1 MVHSLELRARGYDRP
16 MLTVVT
22 DPTHSRP
29 RVSLVQGTSQPFDI
43 TDFYWLIADVGH
55 ELLTWPANPGPFL
68 ALGVPRLDSRR
79 DTTSNTFSPVAPYVA
94 PLFDPDVPWDD
105 DALSLPL
112 LVAAMALTSMDPDA
126 RARALD
132 ATIGAIAD
140 GRCAGGGLGRT
151 FAMLLDLGRL
161 KLNRVASALLE
172 IARTS
177 ALAQW
182 VCGDIGSAL
191 LLSVP
196 SPPPKDLHH
205 LLEALHE
212 ILVASRRPID
222 QGAIP
227 LLSPLV
233 GSSKTGK
240 LAKRLIDHRGSPDV
254 PSAVRAEAL
263 AGRLAR
269 VTRWTTRR

>member
-1 MVHSLELRARGYDRP
+1 MICSLELRDVGHGP
-16 MLTVVT
+16 PLLTVVT
-22 DPTHSRP
+22 DATHARA
-29 RVSLVQGTSQPFDI
+29 RVSLVRGTNQQLDLPDI
-43 TDFYWLIADVGH
+43 FWLFADVGH
-55 ELLTWPANPGPFL
+55 EALTWPANPRPFL
-68 ALGVPRLDSRR
+68 AMGVPRIDSRR

-112 LVAAMALTSMDPDA
+112 LVAAMALTSLDPDA

-132 ATIGAIAD
+132 ATLGAISD

-151 FAMLLDLGRL
+151 FAKLLDLGRL
-161 KLNRVASALLE
+161 KLNRVASALSE

-222 QGAIP
+222 PEAISM
-227 LLSPLV
+227 LSPLV

-240 LAKRLIDHRGSPDV
+240 LAKRLIEHRGSPDV
-254 PSAVRAEAL
+254 PPAVRAEAL

-269 VTRWTTRR
+269 VTRWSG